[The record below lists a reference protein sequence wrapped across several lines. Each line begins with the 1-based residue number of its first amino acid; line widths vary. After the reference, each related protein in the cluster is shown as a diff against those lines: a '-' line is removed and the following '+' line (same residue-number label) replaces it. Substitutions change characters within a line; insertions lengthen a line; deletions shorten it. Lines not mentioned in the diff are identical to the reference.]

1 MADPATEPASP
12 DIRPAVNGMDFGT
25 VRRAFDDTVAWHAAR
40 AFVCVTPAT
49 AAAYGIDAGELLYGD
64 AAFAVHGLTERY
76 RVAGYGHGHRAGLLL
91 DNRPDFLLH
100 WLALNGLG
108 VSIVPINAEFRA
120 AELDYLVDHS
130 EIALAV
136 VPDARLPDLQAAA
149 ARTGRP
155 LATATPQG
163 PVPPAPFAAPHA
175 GRAPD
180 LNSECA
186 LLYTSG
192 TTGRPKGCILPNEY
206 FLWGGEWYRSVG
218 GLIALREGQER
229 LITPLPLV
237 HMNALACST
246 MAMLLTGGCIV
257 QLDRFHPSSWWDS
270 VREGGATICHY
281 LGVMP
286 AMLMGAPAG
295 PQDRDHGL
303 RFGFGAGVDPRH
315 HAAFEARFGFPLI
328 EAWAMT
334 ETGVGGCVI
343 ASEEPRHVGEK
354 CFGRAAPQVEARIVD
369 EAGADLPPGGEGELL
384 VRRAGTDRSFGFFK
398 GYLKNPEATAE
409 AWAGGWFHTGDV
421 VTRDAAGFFRFVD
434 RKKNVIRRSG
444 ENIAAVEVESVLLQH
459 PRVAAAG
466 VAAVPDPVRGDEV
479 MALVVPRDP
488 LAPGEQAALAAELV
502 RFCLDR
508 LAYYKAPGYVAFCD
522 GLPLTPTQKVQR
534 GELKALAAVQVAA
547 PSCTDTRDLK
557 KRQG

>member
-1 MADPATEPASP
+1 MVDALDY
-12 DIRPAVNGMDFGT
+12 GT
-25 VRRAFDDTVAWHAAR
+25 VRRAFDETVARHADR

-49 AAAYGIDAGELLYGD
+49 AAAYGIAAGDLLYGD

-76 RVAGYGHGHRAGLLL
+76 RGAGYGHGHRAGLLL
-91 DNRPDFLLH
+91 ENRPDFLLH

-108 VSIVPINAEFRA
+108 VSVVPINAEFRA

-136 VPDARLPDLQAAA
+136 VPAARQADLLAAA
-149 ARTGRP
+149 RRTGRP
-155 LATATPQG
+155 LAIATPQG
-163 PVPPAPFAAPHA
+163 PVPQATFAAPHA

-180 LNSECA
+180 LGSECA

-192 TTGRPKGCILPNEY
+192 TTGQPKGCILPNEY

-218 GLIALREGQER
+218 GLIALREGGER

-257 QLDRFHPSSWWDS
+257 QLDRFHPTSWWQS
-270 VREGGATICHY
+270 VQQGRATICHY

-286 AMLMGAPAG
+286 AMLMAAPPG
-295 PQDRDHGL
+295 PDDRGHAL

-315 HAAFEARFGFPLI
+315 HAAFEGRFGFPLI

-354 CFGRAAPQVEARIVD
+354 CFGRAVPQVATRIVD
-369 EAGADLPPGGEGELL
+369 EAGQDVAPGAEGELL
-384 VRRAGTDRSFGFFK
+384 VRRAGDDPAFGFFK
-398 GYLKNPEATAE
+398 GYLKNPAATDA
-409 AWAGGWFHTGDV
+409 AWADGWFHTGDV
-421 VTRDAAGFFRFVD
+421 VTRDAAGYFRFVD

-459 PRVAAAG
+459 PAVAAAG

-479 MALVVPRDP
+479 MALVVPR
-488 LAPGEQAALAAELV
+488 APVAEGECGRFAADLV
-502 RFCLDR
+502 AFCLDR
-508 LAYYKAPGYVAFCD
+508 LAYYKAPGYVALCD
-522 GLPLTPTQKVQR
+522 ALPLTATQKVQR
-534 GELKALAAVQVAA
+534 GELKALAGAMLAA

-557 KRQG
+557 KRQT